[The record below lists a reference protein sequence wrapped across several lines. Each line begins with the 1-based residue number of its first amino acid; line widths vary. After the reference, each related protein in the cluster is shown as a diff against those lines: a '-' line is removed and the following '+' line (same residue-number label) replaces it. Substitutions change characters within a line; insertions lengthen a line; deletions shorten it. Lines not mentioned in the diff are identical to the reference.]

1 MKPKTLIIISIIL
14 AAVQIGLAL
23 ILSFVLD
30 TSAPWFVTYLPSI
43 IIFILLFV
51 GIIGVAQKEEKKKKD
66 KENQQ

>member
-51 GIIGVAQKEEKKKKD
+51 GIIGGAQKEEKKKMD